1 MATARNSRNLHS
13 VGANPPFISWT
24 LVRGD
29 SASFK
34 AYVTDDARQPL
45 DLELWSISMKIKR
58 PNTPVVPAVI
68 TDDAELILTL
78 TPAPEIDEA
87 PGYFTTSLLPE
98 ESEILETGDIFDIQL
113 SGPGIVWT
121 VTQGSMIILEDVT
134 D

>member
-24 LVRGD
+24 FVRGD

-34 AYVTDDARQPL
+34 AYVTDDERQPL
-45 DLELWSISMKIKR
+45 DLEVWSISMKIKR
-58 PNTPVVPAVI
+58 PNNPVVPVVI

-87 PGYFTTSLLPE
+87 PGYFTTSLS
-98 ESEILETGDIFDIQL
+98 SEQSELLETGDIFDIQL
-113 SGPGIVWT
+113 SSAGIVWT
-121 VTQGSMIILEDVT
+121 VTQGSMIVLEDVT